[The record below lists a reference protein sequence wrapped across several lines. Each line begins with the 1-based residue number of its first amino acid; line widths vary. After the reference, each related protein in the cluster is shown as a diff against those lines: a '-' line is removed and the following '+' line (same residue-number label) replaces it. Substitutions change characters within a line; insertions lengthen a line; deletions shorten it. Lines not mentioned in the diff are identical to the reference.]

1 MMKDI
6 LDGVKKVVVELG
18 TGMAEGCKVAYAKSC
33 TFCAD
38 VDVKLMG
45 SYEEIEAYEKA
56 KEAAI
61 KTEK

>member
-1 MMKDI
+1 MKKDI
-6 LDGVKKVVVELG
+6 LDDVKKVVVEWG
-18 TGMAEGCKVAYAKSC
+18 TGMAKGCKVAYAKGC

-56 KEAAI
+56 KEAEI

>member
-33 TFCAD
+33 IFYAD
-38 VDVKLMG
+38 LDVKLMG